1 MAWTSTK
8 DKERFFEELD
18 KAFNTPTTEILVLP
32 QAQKRDAPKSSI
44 STDVREPKKLKSNE
58 TRQEKRPRSTSATIL
73 QSMAD
78 AGISPPILDN
88 PKPRRTS
95 SSTRKSRTDPFQQRS
110 DNGDQED
117 KKPGLLDGMVLF
129 FIPNSKKHAVRKFR
143 MTLFAQHG
151 AIVRDSWNEDIT
163 HIICDKSITGERVL
177 RDLRWEQFPVQ
188 FLLKVD

>member
-1 MAWTSTK
+1 MSWTSTK
-8 DKERFFEELD
+8 DKEKFFEELD
-18 KAFNTPTTEILVLP
+18 KAFNTPTTEDLVLP
-32 QAQKRDAPKSSI
+32 QAQKRRAPESSI

-58 TRQEKRPRSTSATIL
+58 TPQRNRPRSTSATIL
-73 QSMAD
+73 QSIAD
-78 AGISPPILDN
+78 AGITPSIPEK

-95 SSTRKSRTDPFQQRS
+95 STPNKSLTDSSQQKS
-110 DNGDQED
+110 DNGDQDD

-151 AIVRDSWNEDIT
+151 AVVRDSWSEDIS
-163 HIICDKSITGERVL
+163 HIICDKSVTGERVL